1 MKPYDGNWRRHAMN
15 ASDRE
20 LFIVIPLAM
29 VFVIIGIG
37 LLYWGTYIY
46 NDINSIRERGIK
58 VKGLI
63 LRYER
68 RGPGSSTK
76 VSDIITVP
84 IVQFKTKSGESVI
97 VEGNVDD
104 IAILKNICKSGGN
117 IEVIY
122 DPDKPEHAVIN
133 TFAELWFAPL
143 IMWIVG
149 SGFVLGPP
157 FTIWRHYRR

>member
-1 MKPYDGNWRRHAMN
+1 MKTI
-15 ASDRE
+15 DRE
-20 LFIVIPLAM
+20 LFVAILFAIVFIVI
-29 VFVIIGIG
+29 GSG

-46 NDINSIRERGIK
+46 NDINSIRENGIR
-58 VKGLI
+58 VKGVI

-68 RGPGSSTK
+68 RGPSSSTK

-104 IAILKNICKSGGN
+104 ISILKNICKSGEP

-122 DPDKPEHAVIN
+122 DPDNPEHAVIN

-143 IMWIVG
+143 LLWLIG
-149 SGFVLGPP
+149 AGFVLGPP
-157 FTIWRHYRR
+157 FTIWRHYKK